1 MRLALALALAP
12 VVAGV
17 AVVAVVGA
25 CGGSE
30 FIAASDDGGV
40 ADAPV
45 AHATASFCELE
56 AGTHTFCDDFD
67 NEYDGATL
75 TDLWP
80 IFQRDTGAIVQ
91 DDSTI
96 FVSSPNS
103 LESSAVAS
111 GGTLIRARVGHVF
124 GVASSVTVA
133 FDFHLDKDAAK
144 PTNTVGGS
152 TFFSL
157 VLGANYALNLSANS
171 DVVDVSEDQTLADA
185 SVDERTE
192 QIVATTSIL
201 GTWVPVVLQIDL
213 SQGRLTG
220 TVNGA
225 TIPTFTIS
233 PPGGL
238 ATTVYMGLSS
248 RDVISAVEA
257 HYDNVTID
265 VAGATL

>member
-12 VVAGV
+12 VVAGI
-17 AVVAVVGA
+17 AVVGIAVSGA
-25 CGGSE
+25 CGGNE
-30 FIAASDDGGV
+30 FVAGSDDGG
-40 ADAPV
+40 ALDAPA

-80 IFQRDTGAIVQ
+80 IFQRDTGATVQ
-91 DDSTI
+91 DDSSI

-103 LESSAVAS
+103 LESAAAAS

-133 FDFHLDKDAAK
+133 FHLDKDAAK
-144 PTNTVGGS
+144 PTNTVGGT

-157 VLGANYALNLSANS
+157 GLGANYALSLSANS
-171 DVVDVSEDQTLADA
+171 DFVDVSEDQTLADA
-185 SVDERTE
+185 SIDERTE
-192 QIVATTSIL
+192 QIVATTGIL
-201 GTWVPVVLQIDL
+201 GAWVQVDLQIDL
-213 SQGRLTG
+213 ASGHLTG
-220 TVNGA
+220 HVNGA
-225 TIPTFTIS
+225 TIPSFTIT

-238 ATTVYMGLSS
+238 ASTVYLGLSS
-248 RDVISAVEA
+248 HDVVSSVEA